1 MNKLIHLAKVPFM
14 SIIRKISPDDENKL
28 IDLT

>member
-1 MNKLIHLAKVPFM
+1 M